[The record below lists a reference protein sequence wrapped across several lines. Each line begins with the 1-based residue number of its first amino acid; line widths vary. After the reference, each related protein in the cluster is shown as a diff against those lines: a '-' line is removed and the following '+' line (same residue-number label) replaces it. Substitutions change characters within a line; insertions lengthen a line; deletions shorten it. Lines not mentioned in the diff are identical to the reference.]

1 MRFAAGISFSIPI
14 DAAKDF
20 LSKSIEKVRNGDY
33 RSRNTMRP
41 LAPYQRWYIGI
52 TMLTLTPQILNELRR
67 RDQSFHKVEHGVLV
81 AQINNGSPA
90 QRLVLWSI
98 LWVLKMTKKKKED
111 FSMAS
116 HSNVNIISF

>member
-33 RSRNTMRP
+33 RTRNTMRP

-90 QRLVLWSI
+90 QRQVLCSI

-116 HSNVNIISF
+116 HSNVNIIS